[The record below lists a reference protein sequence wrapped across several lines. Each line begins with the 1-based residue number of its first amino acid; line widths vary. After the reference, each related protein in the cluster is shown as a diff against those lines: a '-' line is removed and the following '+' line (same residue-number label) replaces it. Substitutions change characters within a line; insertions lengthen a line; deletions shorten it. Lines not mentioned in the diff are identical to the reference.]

1 MAFQTH
7 VNRYQAPGIPGTFAS
22 NNPSYSAVGGE
33 NQYVACENGVLIGRF
48 GWTDANG
55 RIANAGG
62 SAPLGFILHSDMKG
76 VMYDIRDRAS
86 MAVPAGRPV
95 TLMQTGDFWAT
106 TGTAATVGQKVFAKL
121 ADGTLVTGNAGA
133 TVDGAIETKF
143 YVATAGAVGETIKI
157 TTGGL

>member
-62 SAPLGFILHSDMKG
+62 SAPLGFILHSFNG
-76 VMYDIRDRAS
+76 VMYDIRSGAS
-86 MAVPAGRPV
+86 MSIPAGRQV
-95 TLMQTGDFWAT
+95 TLMQNGDFWAT

-121 ADGTLVTGNAGA
+121 SDGTLVTGNAGA
-133 TVDGAIETKF
+133 TVEGAIETKF
-143 YVATAGAVGETIKI
+143 HVATAGAVGETIKI

>member
-33 NQYVACENGVLIGRF
+33 CQYVACENGALIARF
-48 GWTDANG
+48 GWTDAKG

-62 SAPLGFILHSDMKG
+62 SAPLGFILHSDLKG
-76 VMYDIRDRAS
+76 VMYDIRERAS
-86 MAVPAGRPV
+86 MVIPAGRPV
-95 TLMQTGDFWAT
+95 TLIQMGDVWAT
-106 TGTAATVGQKVFAKL
+106 TSTAATFGQKVFAKL
-121 ADGTLVTGNAGA
+121 ADGTVVTGDAGA
-133 TVDGAIETKF
+133 TIDGAIETKF
-143 YVATAGAVGETIKI
+143 HVATAGAAGETIKI